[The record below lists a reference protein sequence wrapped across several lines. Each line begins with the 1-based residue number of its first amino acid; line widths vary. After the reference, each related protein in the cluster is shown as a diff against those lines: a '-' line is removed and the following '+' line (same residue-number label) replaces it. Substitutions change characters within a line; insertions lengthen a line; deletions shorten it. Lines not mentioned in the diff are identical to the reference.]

1 MTHGLAQELEDQI
14 CALHAVMT
22 TQRVKFADHALAAT
36 FRGLLSCGSRGIAQP
51 LLIASAS
58 SSSHAPGPLA
68 YSLAHSRVRGTS
80 LPPTRPPIHPS
91 THPPTHPPPAQQA
104 SSSTQQELSKLQ
116 GTQSEMVNKLATA
129 ERELAQL
136 RSSSRSAEFE
146 LVGKQ
151 QVRQQQQQQG
161 LWSGKGLDQQWP
173 CVG

>member
-14 CALHAVMT
+14 CALHAVMI
-22 TQRVKFADHALAAT
+22 TQRVRFADHALAAT

-80 LPPTRPPIHPS
+80 LPPTHPS
-91 THPPTHPPPAQQA
+91 VHPPTHPPPAPQA

-151 QVRQQQQQQG
+151 QVRQQQQG
-161 LWSGKGLDQQWP
+161 LWLGKGLDQQWP